1 MERSCSCTI
10 LLVLIGFFFATNIF
24 ICNGKVQFT
33 CSYRDTYVINR
44 VEVEYDLVN
53 YRSRQLIAAVY
64 KLVSIPKALE
74 YKFVR
79 DYATIA
85 PILGKCY
92 NSINCDQICSLL
104 PNTYADQNTGKF
116 GNCVNDDVTE
126 ESFCTCCALFN
137 RSTKQSY

>member
-1 MERSCSCTI
+1 MERSRSCRI
-10 LLVLIGFFFATNIF
+10 PLVLMGFFFASNIF

-33 CSYRDTYVINR
+33 CTYRDTYVLNR
-44 VEVEYDLVN
+44 VELDYNLVR
-53 YRSRQLIAAVY
+53 YRSQQLIAAGY

-79 DYATIA
+79 DYETSA

-92 NSINCDQICSLL
+92 NSMNCDQICSLL
-104 PNTYADQNTGKF
+104 PNTYADQNTGKI

-126 ESFCTCCALFN
+126 ESFCTCCALFD
-137 RSTKQSY
+137 RSTKQSS

>member
-10 LLVLIGFFFATNIF
+10 LLVLIGFFFASNIF
-24 ICNGKVQFT
+24 ICNGSK
-33 CSYRDTYVINR
+33 
-44 VEVEYDLVN
+44 
-53 YRSRQLIAAVY
+53 SRQLIAAGY